1 MANGVTKA
9 IDKLQKKYG
18 NKNPYAGEGF
28 SNPLYDRAV
37 GAMKFDRESVMYNF
51 VNDVYSD
58 NSDNSDNS
66 DISDKVD
73 IGNSLVHKSDKD
85 DSKQAF
91 RSVVDDATGRTT
103 PVRKVIYDRKEA
115 LEAYAAWLENP
126 SQSKDF
132 LIARELFGDAS
143 FLDDIDEVRR
153 ETLVRNWAQRQAQ
166 AAQAAQEARQEK
178 QNTIAEYDRLVGEL
192 ADKEATY
199 TDEYWTRQRANA
211 EMQYRQ
217 AMYGNG
223 ASYDSNLSD
232 EAIKLKGIA
241 ENAKLTDLTSMA
253 DYGAAFEAWQDER
266 TQLRAKINE
275 LEPYAEVYRAEEEV
289 LYATDFREY
298 AAKGAAMEDNPVMYA
313 RENVADSGLNF
324 GGKYN
329 SRYHHMTETEVN
341 IYNYLLGKH
350 GKERADQYLG
360 GLEQFLNAREA
371 KRRSE
376 FLDEDIVGTVLYDLV
391 GGAVNSVSHWDDIF
405 YNEPQDPTVFEMYN
419 AYTDEAL
426 AGAGNGFKVADRT
439 AGQWVHAGATTV
451 GNMLPAIA
459 ASAIATEAGAP
470 QWAAGLIAAG
480 VTSIQASGTKYS
492 ENLRNGYSVGDA
504 RANALATGIAEGGLQ
519 YALSGISAFGGINE
533 TKLMAGAKT
542 IQNPALRT
550 AAVAGLKV
558 GGEVLEENLQSYIE
572 PALDTAFLGKEYEA
586 PTWEEIRDTTIISA
600 LTTLVLESVNIV
612 RESRN
617 KSVYGERLL
626 SLGDEAIVD
635 TVEIGLKQPI
645 DSEAHAVAKKLD
657 AKIKRGD
664 EVSAHEAGVLVEA
677 IVVETGSLTIDPKD
691 DTEVTPLATTT
702 DEAMPTTL
710 EEAAKVVV
718 GESSTTK
725 VNPIT
730 GEVYTVPVETAT
742 TPSSADVTVS
752 SSGEVTEATKNLF
765 YGRKTGLATVDGQTY
780 VGDGIIALPVSDA
793 QAVTDALGSRENGK
807 VELFV
812 KNVTDGDFV
821 EISSDAVVGKIEGVG
836 EVAVFKTKDGREVAI
851 QRKYADYLNGY
862 NLSATFSENGK
873 ARAVKATDAEGNLV
887 AVVKAVVPMGSH
899 TTYGIKNSK
908 DVASKATFK
917 ELKATENK
925 LKAVT
930 GFGDY
935 GVKAL
940 AKVLSTL
947 PQSEHAAAV
956 KSFRVAYEA
965 GLTNLDTSK
974 VSFATDIQRIAFM
987 AGKRDYIMENG
998 GDTSSKLTNIDSETK
1013 QAYNVDGKKD
1023 VPWTDA
1029 DYTDAAED
1037 SAAGEV
1043 QNRLTEYGVKSHV
1056 IKDSA
1061 WKNSGRK
1068 YPIYSKN
1075 GEVYMRE
1082 TLDERLI
1089 DSYVAHEITHVMK
1102 QMEYEPYVEF
1112 VSNLPDMLNMSNEKA
1127 RELFVIASHHR
1138 DIDISEMSEA
1148 EQTKLYDELNAIVFG
1163 TYAVKPDQVRGEYS
1177 EAFHDFDSYIAEME
1191 ELQSNFK
1198 AERGNSSEDL
1208 GRNGRIGS
1216 TGNSKD
1222 VETAQSE
1229 EGLRYGER
1237 TRDGADNGRAV
1248 ASSVSRRG
1256 GVSDTQNSVKS
1267 HGDKAGF
1274 DSTNAPY
1281 HTTDTE
1287 KRIINKLYK
1296 AMGVKG
1302 GFANGLKGNAEL
1314 RGNIGV
1320 AFIARDFQRT
1330 MGSGAY
1336 TRTVTAVDY
1345 AAHEVAL
1352 HRLMELAPKAGRAFV
1367 DAMYQHLNIKN
1378 VTDLAESMRQAYAK
1392 QGVELSLE
1400 EAMEEVVAN
1409 EILYLYNYDTKAFER
1424 ALDKIIAENGTLAQK
1439 GAYKFK
1445 QILDKVISK
1454 LKEIFE
1460 ELGIKE
1466 RSKVQ
1471 ADLNEVIKL
1480 RDMFEKAMSAAVAKN
1495 KEIAKT
1501 SDLVTLSHGAVVDGK
1516 GNVVA
1521 QINED
1526 GTATFSLKTFDDTG
1540 RAELNKWLD
1549 KNVKNKKLTEAEA
1562 KDISEQ
1568 LEYFYDICKEY
1579 EDNYAPFSAWSK
1591 AEVVKG
1597 LDGKPLMSVVKA
1609 NGDYKMNLDFS
1620 LVCKKRRPL
1629 DALYRAMIDD
1639 GFMDNIGQL
1648 SEVEVAR
1655 INEIIRKHGFETAC
1669 TLCFVD
1675 SKRYRQYA
1683 VADSFVSKYNELVK
1697 MLAPEGTKIDRF
1709 DFSGRRA
1716 ESAEGLHTMSDAD
1729 LKKGINKL
1737 NKVIKE
1743 NGETTVV
1750 GKIAKHLKAVQ
1761 SDRKL
1766 VTVSD
1771 FMDSEGFVRVSK
1783 ANPKVFKLYNS
1794 SKGSGGPKATL
1805 PDVQYLGEI
1814 LKRSNFTPKKA
1825 YEVGG
1830 VRVQSFSDYIP
1841 RLVFDYLQMTADLT
1855 AKKLPA
1861 HAYSKEDIF
1870 VMQFGKTGIKIN
1882 MSLVPA
1888 VAKDGIAAGLDK
1900 DGNYVWV
1907 DGHTF
1912 ASDFHDKGSGQRGF
1926 ELAVKIQNT
1935 EGYAENC
1942 GTIAVGV
1949 SDAHIEKMLKD
1960 NDIRMVIPYHLSS
1973 LNHFVAKMGNIDQY
1987 HDYTPVQNTRDK
1999 ATGKKIEGKDF
2010 NFNEAFHRLG
2020 DAKAATNEYLAW
2032 CEKHNY
2038 IPKFDTFAFHED
2050 AEVRENYYKLLI
2062 DFSAY
2067 DSNGNPTPQRAVTMT
2082 FPTESDAFGS
2092 MKSLIAKG
2100 LEADAI
2106 LEGRK
2111 EKQIP
2116 EILKE
2121 VKETIGATDTGK
2133 TKYSLPDSPKD
2144 GTYTEREYRAYGWA
2158 RANDLLSA
2166 GENADYR
2173 SKFAQAKS
2181 GQATFY
2187 KTKSG
2192 ELIIPVSDRY
2202 SLDGVEN
2209 TLVLAK
2215 GTIDNPV
2222 ITCIIKINEN
2232 NETELSRVRG
2242 IIYGLER
2249 RGIRQE
2255 TGYDVRRYYASDF
2268 TTEHYRQYVESRR
2281 YDNGDGFGSGNSGES
2296 SSNGR
2301 GAEEVGR
2308 KSLRDQSYIPAKEL
2322 QKLKQTIADKNA
2334 DALVKYVEGGA
2345 ITTEVYNQL
2354 IEEFGAIPKGEK
2366 PARDVSVPKKTAD
2379 GKKVSQTVRTILEA
2393 KATPDE
2399 AVPTIEKMV
2408 EDGVFSYDTYTD
2420 KQAIAD
2426 KELYLREHGWSQSY
2440 NDWLDAVNKG
2450 EVSKEQTVMGWA
2462 LYNNAANIAATTTS
2476 ETERREA
2483 LTTSLNILDAMVR
2496 HQRSAAQALQ
2506 ATRILKKMSPETQL
2520 YGVQKSVQAFQRELE
2535 EKYGKKAPKLKIDE
2549 GLAEQFLTAKTED
2562 ERIAAEIEIYKDIG
2576 RQMPSDWLDM
2586 WNAWRYVAMLT
2597 NTRTHIRNVVGN
2609 LGFAPMVN
2617 IKNVVATGIESVVNK
2632 VSGNKTVRSKALLNS
2647 TSKADRELISAAYA
2661 DFANVADVISSGD
2674 KYSDNEMGNKH
2685 IQEGRKIFRGIV
2697 GWVEPIRKGNSKLL
2711 EAEDM
2716 LFAQPHYAYAL
2727 ASYCKANKITADQL
2741 KRGKALGNAR
2751 QYAIKEAQKATYK
2764 DTNGFSQWVSGL
2776 GRSGKNKSGFRKAVG
2791 VVVEGILPFRKTPA
2805 NILVRGLEYS
2815 PLGLLNGIKQAV
2827 WDVQR
2832 GNKTSAEA
2840 IDSISAGLTGTALL
2854 GLGYLLASF
2863 GLIRG
2868 NGDDEE
2874 KREFEELTGHQAY
2887 SLELPNGTSVTLDW
2901 LAPES
2906 MPFFTGVRMYEMA
2919 QGNKTSVT
2927 LADVQGAM
2935 NGISDPMLEMSLVQG
2950 INDVFESVGYASS
2963 NDTNPIYA
2971 ILASAVTSYISQAIP
2986 TVFGQIERTSE
2997 EYRMTTYTEK
3007 DSVLTKDMQYTLG
3020 KWSSKFPGWDYNQ
3033 IPYIDAWGRKEASG
3047 TALARGANNFLNP
3060 AYTSNIETSSM
3071 ENELLRLYDK
3081 TGDASVFPTRADK
3094 YFMVDGKRK
3103 DLTGEE
3109 YVRYATL
3116 KGQKSYE
3123 LVTKLVKSKAYK
3135 GLSNE
3140 EKVKAIEEAY
3150 EYADQKAKE
3159 AVSKY
3164 KPETWVTNA
3173 DAFGS
3178 DVGNYFAFRAETSS
3192 ARGEDGTL
3200 SKNEGVDII
3209 IGAAQNDA
3217 EAWNMYLSMY
3227 DSYGANYAKDNGVD
3241 GLKYVEFVDTLDEVD
3256 KPTESGKMGT
3266 YTQEEATEAIRRI
3279 TGISN
3284 RDRAI
3289 LWQSVNKNWKPKNN
3303 PWGRYLP

>member
-1 MANGVTKA
+1 MANSDVIKS
-9 IDKLQKKYG
+9 IENFKKKYG
-18 NKNPYAGEGF
+18 NVESDGGRKNPSPKGSTTASNTSKNAPTSGIRNSDVLRFVYQHNGNNTGSNKDDF
-28 SNPLYDRAV
+28 SNSLTSSLRQFSSVLGGNQNQSSTSNASDASAARKKIIDEYD
-37 GAMKFDRESVMYNF
+37 
-51 VNDVYSD
+51 
-58 NSDNSDNS
+58 
-66 DISDKVD
+66 
-73 IGNSLVHKSDKD
+73 SLV
-85 DSKQAF
+85 AELE
-91 RSVVDDATGRTT
+91 A
-103 PVRKVIYDRKEA
+103 KEA
-115 LEAYAAWLENP
+115 
-126 SQSKDF
+126 K
-132 LIARELFGDAS
+132 
-143 FLDDIDEVRR
+143 
-153 ETLVRNWAQRQAQ
+153 
-166 AAQAAQEARQEK
+166 
-178 QNTIAEYDRLVGEL
+178 
-192 ADKEATY
+192 Y
-199 TDEYWTRQRANA
+199 TDEYWDNYLPVVVAQYDKRIKQEDREADFDGDSTNTSNTKDYNRYNNISSREEWDKARDAWEA
-211 EMQYRQ
+211 EQQ
-217 AMYGNG
+217 Q
-223 ASYDSNLSD
+223 
-232 EAIKLKGIA
+232 LKA
-241 ENAKLTDLTSMA
+241 
-253 DYGAAFEAWQDER
+253 R
-266 TQLRAKINE
+266 INE
-275 LEPYAEVYRAEEEV
+275 LEPYAEAYKGAEALSDPE
-289 LYATDFREY
+289 FREY
-298 AAKGAAMEDNPVMYA
+298 AEKGRDMEDNPVMYA
-313 RENVADSGLNF
+313 RTNVLESGLNF

-329 SRYHHMTETEVN
+329 SRYHHMTETEVD
-341 IYNYLLGKH
+341 IYCYFLAKY
-350 GKERADQYLG
+350 GKERADKYIG
-360 GLEQFLNAREA
+360 ALEQFLNAREA
-371 KRRSE
+371 KRRS
-376 FLDEDIVGTVLYDLV
+376 DAIEDINDPFLQALATVGYDVV
-391 GGAVNSVSHWDDIF
+391 GGAVNSISHWDDIF
-405 YNEPQDPTVFEMYN
+405 YDEAQDPTVFEMYSG
-419 AYTDEAL
+419 YMDEAL
-426 AGAGNGFKVADRT
+426 ADNGGWNIAGKTV
-439 AGQWVHAGATTV
+439 GQWGHAGANTV
-451 GNMLPAIA
+451 GTMAPSIVAAYIA
-459 ASAIATEAGAP
+459 AKAGAP
-470 QWAAGLIAAG
+470 QWAAGLIGAG
-480 VTSIQASGTKYS
+480 ITAMQAGGTKYS
-492 ENLRNGYSVGDA
+492 QNLRAGYDIGAS
-504 RANALATGIAEGGLQ
+504 RKNAIATGIAEGGLQ
-519 YALSGISAFGGINE
+519 YALTGISTLGGINNSGI
-533 TKLMAGAKT
+533 MASAKT
-542 IQNPALRT
+542 IKNPFLRT
-550 AAVAGLKV
+550 AAVTGVKV

-572 PALDTAFLGKEYEA
+572 PALDTKYLGTQYKA

-600 LTTLVLESVNIV
+600 LTTVVLEGGDIARTAS
-612 RESRN
+612 N

-626 SLGDEAIVD
+626 ALGGDEAIVD

-677 IVVETGSLTIDPKD
+677 IVVETGSLTIDPKY

-702 DEAMPTTL
+702 GEAMPTTL

-887 AVVKAVVPMGSH
+887 AVVKAVVPMGSN

-925 LKAVT
+925 LKAMT

-1112 VSNLPDMLNMSNEKA
+1112 VSNLPDMLNMSNGKA

-1138 DIDISEMSEA
+1138 DIDISEMSDA

-1267 HGDKAGF
+1267 HGDRAGF

-1367 DAMYQHLNIKN
+1367 DAMYQHLNIKG
-1378 VTDLAESMRQAYAK
+1378 VADLAEAKRQDYAK

-1409 EILYLYNYDTKAFER
+1409 EILYLYDYDTKAFER

-1445 QILDKVISK
+1445 EILDTIISK
-1454 LKEIFE
+1454 LKEILE
-1460 ELGIKE
+1460 KLGIKD
-1466 RSKVQ
+1466 RAKVQ
-1471 ADLNEVIKL
+1471 AGLNEVIKL

-1516 GNVVA
+1516 GNIVA
-1521 QINED
+1521 QLNKD
-1526 GTATFSLKTFDDTG
+1526 GTATFSLKTFDETG

-1549 KNVKNKKLTEAEA
+1549 KNVKNNKLTEAEA

-1568 LEYFYDICKEY
+1568 LEYFYNICKEY

-1716 ESAEGLHTMSDAD
+1716 ASAEGLHTMSDTD

-2020 DAKAATNEYLAW
+2020 DAKAATQEYLAW

-2038 IPKFDTFAFHED
+2038 LPKFDTFAFHED

-2092 MKSLIAKG
+2092 MKDLIAKG
-2100 LEADAI
+2100 LEADAV

-2116 EILKE
+2116 KILKE

-2133 TKYSLPDSPKD
+2133 TKYSLKDSEGNTLTKEQQEYFKDSKVRDENGNLLVMYHGTSNGGFTVFDTYAYYSRFGLFGNGAYFTDNKDIAEQYTRKGKGKNPQVYSSYLNITNPIDMDAKANIEAWNDALQKTGEDFSLLDGEMTNEQAFKSMVEDLEYAEVYSYDAAEIVRNVFENMGYDGITHIGGGRVNRSD
-2144 GTYTEREYRAYGWA
+2144 GTKHRVYIAFEQEQIKDIT
-2158 RANDLLSA
+2158 N
-2166 GENADYR
+2166 
-2173 SKFAQAKS
+2173 
-2181 GQATFY
+2181 
-2187 KTKSG
+2187 
-2192 ELIIPVSDRY
+2192 I
-2202 SLDGVEN
+2202 
-2209 TLVLAK
+2209 
-2215 GTIDNPV
+2215 NP
-2222 ITCIIKINEN
+2222 TTNPDIN
-2232 NETELSRVRG
+2232 L
-2242 IIYGLER
+2242 
-2249 RGIRQE
+2249 
-2255 TGYDVRRYYASDF
+2255 
-2268 TTEHYRQYVESRR
+2268 
-2281 YDNGDGFGSGNSGES
+2281 
-2296 SSNGR
+2296 
-2301 GAEEVGR
+2301 
-2308 KSLRDQSYIPAKEL
+2308 SLRDQSYIPAKEL
-2322 QKLKQTIADKNA
+2322 QKLKQAIADKNA
-2334 DALVKYVEGGA
+2334 DALAKYVEGGA
-2345 ITTEVYNQL
+2345 ITTEVYNKL

-2420 KQAIAD
+2420 KQAISDA
-2426 KELYLREHGWSQSY
+2426 ESYITEYGWDESLD
-2440 NDWLDAVNKG
+2440 DWFDAVSKG
-2450 EVSKEQTVMGWA
+2450 EVSKDLTAMGWA
-2462 LYNNAANIAATTTS
+2462 LYNNAANKAATTSS
-2476 ETERREA
+2476 ETERTTA
-2483 LTTSLNILDAMVR
+2483 IKTSLKILDAMVK

-2535 EKYGKKAPKLKIDE
+2535 ERYGKKAPKLKVDE
-2549 GLAEQFLTAKTED
+2549 GLAEQFLTAKTD
-2562 ERIAAEIEIYKDIG
+2562 EERAKAEAEIYKDIG
-2576 RQMPSDWLDM
+2576 RQMPSRFIDK
-2586 WNAWRYVAMLT
+2586 WNAWRYLAMLG
-2597 NTRTHIRNVVGN
+2597 NVKTHLRNFFGN
-2609 LGFAPMVN
+2609 LVFAPVVN
-2617 IKNVVATGIESVVNK
+2617 VKNVIATGMESAVHK
-2632 VSGNKTVRSKALLNS
+2632 LSGNKTVRSKALLNS

-2661 DFANVADVISSGD
+2661 DFANAAGMISNGG
-2674 KYSDNEMGNKH
+2674 KYSDFAMASHQIE
-2685 IQEGRKIFRGIV
+2685 EGRQIFKTKLL
-2697 GWVEPIRKGNSKLL
+2697 EAARKGNSKLL
-2711 EAEDM
+2711 EKEDM
-2716 LFAQPHYAYAL
+2716 LFAKPHYAYAL
-2727 ASYCKANKITADQL
+2727 ARYCKANNITAEQL
-2741 KRGKALGNAR
+2741 QKGKALGNAR
-2751 QYAIKEAQKATYK
+2751 NYAIKEAQKATYR
-2764 DTNGFSQWVSGL
+2764 DTNAISHLLSRRFNENGEYKGIAKL
-2776 GRSGKNKSGFRKAVG
+2776 ANMAVD
-2791 VVVEGILPFRKTPA
+2791 GIVPFRKTPA
-2805 NILVRGLEYS
+2805 NILARGLEYS

-2840 IDSISAGLTGTALL
+2840 IDSISAGLTGTGLMAL
-2854 GLGYLLASF
+2854 GMLLASM
-2863 GLIRG
+2863 GLVRG
-2868 NGDDEE
+2868 HGEDDEE
-2874 KREFEELTGHQAY
+2874 KEFKEMMGHQAY

-2901 LAPES
+2901 LAPEAI
-2906 MPFFTGVRMYEMA
+2906 PFFVGVNYWEA
-2919 QGNKTSVT
+2919 KNKT
-2927 LADVQGAM
+2927 GEEM
-2935 NGISDPMLEMSLVQG
+2935 NLSTWLEVLSGISEPMLEMSCLQG
-2950 INDVFESVGYASS
+2950 INDLIESFGYASA
-2963 NDTNPIYA
+2963 NDTSGITA
-2971 ILASAVTSYISQAIP
+2971 LLSSAATSYLMQAIP
-2986 TVFGQIERTSE
+2986 TIGGQIERTGE
-2997 EYRMTTYTEK
+2997 ENRMTTYTEK
-3007 DSVLTKDMQYTLG
+3007 NSFLTKDMQYTLG
-3020 KWSSKFPGWDYNQ
+3020 KASAKIPFWDYNQ

-3047 TALARGANNFLNP
+3047 SALARGANNFLNP
-3060 AYTSNIETSSM
+3060 AYTSTIETSSM

-3103 DLTGEE
+3103 DLTAEE
-3109 YVRYATL
+3109 YEKYATL
-3116 KGQKSYE
+3116 KGQKSYK
-3123 LVTKLVKSKAYK
+3123 LVTALVKSKAYK
-3135 GLSNE
+3135 SLSNE
-3140 EKVKAIEEAY
+3140 EKVEAIEAVY

-3227 DSYGANYAKDNGVD
+3227 DSYGANYAKNNGVD